1 MQKMAMLV
9 SVITLCF
16 MVSLNQAVAKTNKAE
31 EPDLSPPPMP
41 DFMLR
46 KPGPPL
52 TMQQMQ
58 RQADAAAEKA
68 RANKSSAQSGKKAKQ
83 KKSHKPTQKLAAPPA
98 NSPAPQ

>member
-1 MQKMAMLV
+1 MLV

-16 MVSLNQAVAKTNKAE
+16 MVNLNQAVAKTNKAE

-46 KPGPPL
+46 KPGQPL

-58 RQADAAAEKA
+58 QQADAAAEKA
-68 RANKSSAQSGKKAKQ
+68 RAKKSSKHAGKNAKPAKQ
-83 KKSHKPTQKLAAPPA
+83 KKSHKKIKKSAASSG
-98 NSPAPQ
+98 NSAAH